1 MQNSLNINNFAFF
14 TVLSSLWRYWAK
26 QINIDAGGMLQYKS
40 IIMEEKSFPPND
52 KVCRNQNFSS
62 IAIAY
67 CSLGMLLPPSS
78 VIGWWVTGCVFFIAI
93 VVAIA
98 ICKLYA
104 RNKILQ

>member
-1 MQNSLNINNFAFF
+1 
-14 TVLSSLWRYWAK
+14 
-26 QINIDAGGMLQYKS
+26 MLQYKS

-52 KVCRNQNFSS
+52 KVCRNQNFGS

-67 CSLGMLLPPSS
+67 RSLGMLLPPSS
-78 VIGWWVTGCVFFIAI
+78 VIGWWVTGCVFFIIAI